1 MEKDNIILIG
11 MPASGKSTVGVIL
24 AKIIGYQFMDSD
36 LVIQEQEGRKLHEI
50 ITEDGIDGFLTLEEQ
65 INAKIEAEHTVI
77 ATGGSVIYGKLA
89 MEHFKKMGTIVYL
102 QVEYEELMNR
112 LHNIRQ
118 RGVVVRPGQ
127 TMEDLYQ
134 ERSALYSQYADIV
147 IQEKNGTPEQVIA
160 EIISEMKI

>member
-36 LVIQEQEGRKLHEI
+36 LVIQEQEGKKLHEI
-50 ITEDGIDGFLTLEEQ
+50 ITESGVDGFIALEEQ
-65 INAKIEAEHTVI
+65 INSKIEAEHTVI

-89 MEHFKKMGTIVYL
+89 MEHFRRMGTIVYL
-102 QVEYEELMNR
+102 QVGYEELMAR
-112 LHNIRQ
+112 LHNISQ
-118 RGVVVRPGQ
+118 RGVVVRQGQ
-127 TMEDLYQ
+127 TMEDLYR
-134 ERSALYSQYADIV
+134 ERTALYDQYADIV
-147 IQEKNGTPEQVIA
+147 IHEKSDTPEQVIA

>member
-1 MEKDNIILIG
+1 MENDNIILIG

-50 ITEDGIDGFLTLEEQ
+50 ITEDGIEGFLTLEEQ

-89 MEHFKKMGTIVYL
+89 MEHFKKMGKIVYL

-147 IQEKNGTPEQVIA
+147 IQEKNDTPEQVIA

>member
-1 MEKDNIILIG
+1 MENDNIILIG

-50 ITEDGIDGFLTLEEQ
+50 ITEDGIEGFLTLEEQ

-89 MEHFKKMGTIVYL
+89 M
-102 QVEYEELMNR
+102 
-112 LHNIRQ
+112 
-118 RGVVVRPGQ
+118 
-127 TMEDLYQ
+127 
-134 ERSALYSQYADIV
+134 
-147 IQEKNGTPEQVIA
+147 
-160 EIISEMKI
+160 

>member
-1 MEKDNIILIG
+1 MENDNIILIG

-89 MEHFKKMGTIVYL
+89 MEHFKKMGKIVYL

>member
-1 MEKDNIILIG
+1 
-11 MPASGKSTVGVIL
+11 
-24 AKIIGYQFMDSD
+24 
-36 LVIQEQEGRKLHEI
+36 
-50 ITEDGIDGFLTLEEQ
+50 
-65 INAKIEAEHTVI
+65 
-77 ATGGSVIYGKLA
+77 
-89 MEHFKKMGTIVYL
+89 MEHFKKMVKIVYL

-147 IQEKNGTPEQVIA
+147 IQEKNDTPEQVIA

>member
-1 MEKDNIILIG
+1 MENDNIILIG

-50 ITEDGIDGFLTLEEQ
+50 ITEDGIEGFLTLEEQ

-89 MEHFKKMGTIVYL
+89 MEHFKKIGTIVYL

-147 IQEKNGTPEQVIA
+147 IQEKNDTPEQVIA

>member
-1 MEKDNIILIG
+1 MENDNIILIG

-89 MEHFKKMGTIVYL
+89 MEHFKKMGKIVYL

-147 IQEKNGTPEQVIA
+147 IQEKNDSPEQVIA
-160 EIISEMKI
+160 KIISEMKI

>member
-1 MEKDNIILIG
+1 MENDNIILIG
-11 MPASGKSTVGVIL
+11 MPATGKSTVGVIL

-50 ITEDGIDGFLTLEEQ
+50 ITEDGIEGFLTLEEQ

-89 MEHFKKMGTIVYL
+89 MEHFKKMGKIVYL

>member
-1 MEKDNIILIG
+1 MENDNIILIG

-89 MEHFKKMGTIVYL
+89 VEHFKKMGKIVYL

>member
-1 MEKDNIILIG
+1 MENDNIILIG

-50 ITEDGIDGFLTLEEQ
+50 ITEDGIEGFLTLEEQ

-89 MEHFKKMGTIVYL
+89 MEHFKKIGKIVYL

>member
-1 MEKDNIILIG
+1 M
-11 MPASGKSTVGVIL
+11 
-24 AKIIGYQFMDSD
+24 
-36 LVIQEQEGRKLHEI
+36 
-50 ITEDGIDGFLTLEEQ
+50 
-65 INAKIEAEHTVI
+65 
-77 ATGGSVIYGKLA
+77 
-89 MEHFKKMGTIVYL
+89 

>member
-36 LVIQEQEGRKLHEI
+36 LVIQEQEGKKLHEI
-50 ITEDGIDGFLTLEEQ
+50 ITESGVDGFIALEEQ
-65 INAKIEAEHTVI
+65 INSKIEAEHTVI

-89 MEHFKKMGTIVYL
+89 MEHFRRMGTIVYL
-102 QVEYEELMNR
+102 QVGYEELMAR
-112 LHNIRQ
+112 LHNISQ
-118 RGVVVRPGQ
+118 RGVVVRQGQ
-127 TMEDLYQ
+127 TMEDLYR
-134 ERSALYSQYADIV
+134 ERTALYDQYADIV
-147 IQEKNGTPEQVIA
+147 IYEKSDTPEQVIA

>member
-1 MEKDNIILIG
+1 MENDNIILIG

-50 ITEDGIDGFLTLEEQ
+50 ITEDGIEGFLTLEEQ

-89 MEHFKKMGTIVYL
+89 MEHFKKMGKIVYL

-147 IQEKNGTPEQVIA
+147 IQEKNDSPEQVIA
-160 EIISEMKI
+160 KIISEMKI

>member
-1 MEKDNIILIG
+1 MENDNIILIG

-50 ITEDGIDGFLTLEEQ
+50 ITEDGIEGFLTLEEQ

-89 MEHFKKMGTIVYL
+89 MEHFKKMGKIVYL

-147 IQEKNGTPEQVIA
+147 IQEKNDTPEQVIA
-160 EIISEMKI
+160 KIISEMKI

>member
-1 MEKDNIILIG
+1 

-50 ITEDGIDGFLTLEEQ
+50 ITEDGIEGFLTLEEQ

-89 MEHFKKMGTIVYL
+89 MEHFKKMGKIVYL

-147 IQEKNGTPEQVIA
+147 IQEKNDTPEQVIA

>member
-1 MEKDNIILIG
+1 MENDNIILIG
-11 MPASGKSTVGVIL
+11 MPASGKSTVGVIH

-50 ITEDGIDGFLTLEEQ
+50 ITEDGIEGFLTLEEQ

-89 MEHFKKMGTIVYL
+89 MEHFKKIGTIVYL

-127 TMEDLYQ
+127 TMEDVDQ